1 MLSARSK
8 SLIHLHVLVF
18 IWGFTSILGA
28 LIQKNSF
35 EIVWFRVV
43 IASGFIATYFLL
55 FKRKLFRVPPMAM
68 PYFILGGL
76 LISIHWILFFHAI
89 KISSVSVTLS
99 VLSSASLMT
108 SLLEPLFY
116 KRRIRPYEVFFG
128 AFVVLGLSMVF
139 KAEQDASLGIY
150 IALLSTLLSVLFT
163 LINGKLIEHYEA
175 TTISFYQ
182 LLMGSLALSLW
193 LIFTM
198 EIPEDLFVFEKY
210 DALWMILL
218 ASICTAYAFIAS
230 VEIMKELSPYT
241 IMISLN
247 MEPIYA
253 ILFSIYIF
261 GEKEI
266 MSFNFYIGV
275 LIILV
280 SVIGNGIYKARKS
293 KKTSSNS

>member
-1 MLSARSK
+1 MLNARSK
-8 SLIHLHVLVF
+8 SLIHLHFLVF

-28 LIQKNSF
+28 LIQKSSF

-43 IASGFIATYFLL
+43 IATVLIAL
-55 FKRKLFRVPPMAM
+55 
-68 PYFILGGL
+68 YFIFFKPSFFKVTPKAMFSFFLGGL
-76 LISIHWILFFHAI
+76 LISVHWILFFHAI
-89 KISSVSVTLS
+89 KISSVSITLS
-99 VLSSASLMT
+99 VMSSASLMT
-108 SLLEPLFY
+108 SILEPIFY

-128 AFVVLGLSMVF
+128 IFVVLGLSLIF
-139 KAEQDASLGIY
+139 KAEQNSSLGIY

-163 LINGKLIEHYEA
+163 LLNGKLIKHYEA
-175 TTISFYQ
+175 TSISFYQ
-182 LLMGSLALSLW
+182 LLMGGVSLSLW

-198 EIPEDLFVFEKY
+198 DIPENFFGWSLNDS
-210 DALWMILL
+210 LWMFIL

-247 MEPIYA
+247 MEPVYA

-266 MSFNFYIGV
+266 MSFNFYVGV
-275 LIILV
+275 LIILI
-280 SVIGNGIYKARKS
+280 SVLGNGIYKARKL
-293 KKTSSNS
+293 KKTSSNY

>member
-1 MLSARSK
+1 MLSVRSK
-8 SLIHLHVLVF
+8 SLIHLHFLIF

-28 LIQKNSF
+28 LIQKSSF
-35 EIVWFRVV
+35 EIVLFRVV
-43 IASGFIATYFLL
+43 IASLIIGLYFIFFKPRYFLVKPKEL
-55 FKRKLFRVPPMAM
+55 LSFL
-68 PYFILGGL
+68 LGGL
-76 LISIHWILFFHAI
+76 LISVHWILFFYAI
-89 KISSVSVTLS
+89 KISSVSITLS

-108 SLLEPLFY
+108 SFLEPIFY
-116 KRRIRPYEVFFG
+116 KRKIRGYEVFFG
-128 AFVVLGLSMVF
+128 ALVILGLGLIF
-139 KAEQDASLGIY
+139 RAERDSSLGIY

-163 LINGKLIEHYEA
+163 LLNGKLIENNEA
-175 TTISFYQ
+175 ASISFYQ
-182 LLMGSLALSLW
+182 LVMGSLALLLW
-193 LIFTM
+193 LVFSM
-198 EIPEDLFVFEKY
+198 EIPENIFVWNGY
-210 DALWMILL
+210 DALWMFLL

-230 VEIMKELSPYT
+230 VEIMKELTPYT

-275 LIILV
+275 IIILT

-293 KKTSSNS
+293 KKTSSNY

>member
-1 MLSARSK
+1 MLNARSK
-8 SLIHLHVLVF
+8 SLIHLHFLIF

-28 LIQKNSF
+28 LIQKSSF
-35 EIVWFRVV
+35 EIVWFRVL
-43 IASGFIATYFLL
+43 IAAALIALYFLF
-55 FKRKLFRVPPMAM
+55 FKRKLFKVPSKAM
-68 PYFILGGL
+68 TYFIAGGL

-108 SLLEPLFY
+108 SILEPILY
-116 KRRIRPYEVFFG
+116 KRKVRAYEVFFG
-128 AFVVLGLSMVF
+128 ALVVLGLSLIF
-139 KAEQDASLGIY
+139 KAEKDASLGIY

-163 LINGKLIEHYEA
+163 LLNGKLIQHYEA

-182 LLMGSLALSLW
+182 LLMGSVALTLW
-193 LIFTM
+193 LVFAM
-198 EIPEDLFVFEKY
+198 DIPKNLFVFEAY
-210 DALWMILL
+210 DALWMFLL

-230 VEIMKELSPYT
+230 VEIMKQLSPFT

-247 MEPIYA
+247 MEPVYA

-275 LIILV
+275 VIILI
-280 SVIGNGIYKARKS
+280 SVIGNGIFKARKS
-293 KKTSSNS
+293 KNTSSNS

>member
-1 MLSARSK
+1 MLNARSK
-8 SLIHLHVLVF
+8 SLIHLHFLVF

-28 LIQKNSF
+28 LIQKSSF

-43 IASGFIATYFLL
+43 IATILIALYFIFLKPSL
-55 FKRKLFRVPPMAM
+55 FKVTPKAM
-68 PYFILGGL
+68 LSFFLGGL
-76 LISIHWILFFHAI
+76 LISVHWILFFHAI
-89 KISSVSVTLS
+89 KISSVSITLS
-99 VLSSASLMT
+99 VMSSASLMT
-108 SLLEPLFY
+108 SILEPIFY

-128 AFVVLGLSMVF
+128 IFVVLGLSLIF
-139 KAEQDASLGIY
+139 KAEQNSSLGIY

-163 LINGKLIEHYEA
+163 LLNGKLIKHYEA
-175 TTISFYQ
+175 TSISFYQ
-182 LLMGSLALSLW
+182 LLMGGVSLSLW

-198 EIPEDLFVFEKY
+198 DIPENFFVWSLN
-210 DALWMILL
+210 DSLWMFIL

-247 MEPIYA
+247 MEPVYA

-266 MSFNFYIGV
+266 MSFNFYVGV
-275 LIILV
+275 LIILI
-280 SVIGNGIYKARKS
+280 SVLGNGIYKARKL
-293 KKTSSNS
+293 KKTSSNY

>member
-1 MLSARSK
+1 MLSVRSK
-8 SLIHLHVLVF
+8 SLIHLHFLIF

-28 LIQKNSF
+28 LIQKSSF
-35 EIVWFRVV
+35 EIVLFRVV
-43 IASGFIATYFLL
+43 IASLIIGLYFIFFKPRYFLVKPKAL
-55 FKRKLFRVPPMAM
+55 LSFL
-68 PYFILGGL
+68 LGGL
-76 LISIHWILFFHAI
+76 LISVHWILFFYAI
-89 KISSVSVTLS
+89 KISSVSITLS

-108 SLLEPLFY
+108 SFLEPIFY
-116 KRRIRPYEVFFG
+116 KRKIRGYEVFFG
-128 AFVVLGLSMVF
+128 ALVILGLGLIF
-139 KAEQDASLGIY
+139 RAERDSSLGIY

-163 LINGKLIEHYEA
+163 LLNGKLIENNEA
-175 TTISFYQ
+175 ASISFYQ
-182 LLMGSLALSLW
+182 LVMGSLALLLW
-193 LIFTM
+193 LVFSM
-198 EIPEDLFVFEKY
+198 EIPENIFVWNGY
-210 DALWMILL
+210 DALWMFLL

-230 VEIMKELSPYT
+230 VEIMKELTPYT

-275 LIILV
+275 IIILT

-293 KKTSSNS
+293 KKTSSNY